1 MARKYMKKNIVAL
14 LAIIGVAWVP
24 AGAYAQEDPGCF
36 MVDSDGNAIDLGPL
50 CPGGGEDAL
59 TLPSN
64 PGFFQASIKR
74 RIAGVPVVDVIF
86 NGSESFEM
94 LLDTGASFT
103 LITPAMANALN
114 LDLENARKIPTTIAS
129 GENIELR
136 LGKVSS
142 IQTGNLI
149 VGETDVTIAPAKA
162 EEGLGGMG
170 LLGQN
175 FFGNYDVTIKENHIE
190 FRKRS

>member
-1 MARKYMKKNIVAL
+1 MAGKYMKKNIVAL
-14 LAIIGVAWVP
+14 LAIIGLAWVP
-24 AGAYAQEDPGCF
+24 AGAIAQEDPGCF
-36 MVDSDGNAIDLGPL
+36 MVDTDGNAIDLGPL
-50 CPGGGEDAL
+50 CPGGGEDSL

-74 RIAGVPVVDVIF
+74 RLGGVPVVDVVF

-94 LLDTGASFT
+94 LLDTGASVT
-103 LITPAMANALN
+103 LITPGMAQALN
-114 LDLENARKIPTTIAS
+114 LETSREVETTVAS
-129 GENIELR
+129 GDSITV
-136 LGKVSS
+136 GVAKVRS

-149 VGETDVTIAPAKA
+149 VGQSEVAIAPEKA

-175 FFGNYDVTIKENHIE
+175 FFGNYDVTIKENHVE